1 MLHFL
6 LYVVKRQLTICLKSS
21 KPIQIGLCMLMSLS
35 IHLHGLHLDTQ
46 YGHVSMRVCLSVCLS
61 VTSRYC
67 IETAEWIELVFGT
80 HASIDLSYAVY

>member
-1 MLHFL
+1 
-6 LYVVKRQLTICLKSS
+6 
-21 KPIQIGLCMLMSLS
+21 MLMSLS

-46 YGHVSMRVCLSVCLS
+46 YGHVSMRVSVCLS

-80 HASIDLSYAVY
+80 HASIDLSYAVF